1 MYKYI
6 NIGEGEQT
14 ATYDSAQTN
23 LGAGRRSGLLM
34 GALGCDEMRALL
46 PPLER
51 TDEPPVHP
59 PLQCTVHANLHYNL
73 HISHYFLPAP
83 YAALYLHNVRSDG
96 PLHIIVQ

>member
-23 LGAGRRSGLLM
+23 LGAGRSSGLLK

-59 PLQCTVHANLHYNL
+59 PLQCTVHTNLHYNL

-83 YAALYLHNVRSDG
+83 YAALYLHNVRRDG